1 MSWII
6 CFKISCKKT
15 WMKKKSEC
23 KPLHIQ
29 PWVPASFSSPF
40 LSQISLSFPLATPQR
55 GTTVHLFLFES
66 AFKYL
71 LNELTSFN
79 IELFT
84 HYLSFFCH
92 FVVQVFVERAVSN
105 ILSAL
110 YLTFFFLPSS
120 RSSICLIKIPTR
132 MLEKIPEQHDSSRHV
147 HLVSFCS
154 TQELPLFLSLKHAT
168 SFSSSIF
175 LPSSSSLIF
184 PSQVSSTREL
194 PLSTEP
200 HLLRRRSRDTR
211 DKKFLACIRLSAL
224 PWISF
229 PIRC

>member
-1 MSWII
+1 MLNGLNHLFQDFSQENLNE
-6 CFKISCKKT
+6 
-15 WMKKKSEC
+15 KKSEC
-23 KPLHIQ
+23 KPLHIH
-29 PWVPASFSSPF
+29 PLSHRVFFSFF
-40 LSQISLSFPLATPQR
+40 LSQILLSFSLPTPQR
-55 GTTVHLFLFES
+55 GATAHLFLFES

-71 LNELTSFN
+71 LNVPYRT
-79 IELFT
+79 
-84 HYLSFFCH
+84 FF
-92 FVVQVFVERAVSN
+92 Q
-105 ILSAL
+105 IP

-120 RSSICLIKIPTR
+120 RSSICLIKISTR

-154 TQELPLFLSLKHAT
+154 TQELPFFLSLKHAT

-211 DKKFLACIRLSAL
+211 DEKLLACIRLSAL